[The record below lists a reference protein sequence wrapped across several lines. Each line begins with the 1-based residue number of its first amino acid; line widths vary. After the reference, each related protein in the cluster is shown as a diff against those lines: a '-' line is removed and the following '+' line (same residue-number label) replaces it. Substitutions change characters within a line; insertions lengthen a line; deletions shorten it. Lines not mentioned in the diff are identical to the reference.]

1 MEDGSFTPNSVF
13 GGPSDSAMDLNFMD
27 ELLFEGCWLETTDG
41 FNFLQPGAST
51 SSALN
56 DSSHYSLTFE
66 NPNTPQKS
74 YGDDG
79 QRSSLPENPPPFYPQ
94 AEGFVGTQSDNWK
107 TFEAAT
113 ASGQSES
120 FLVERTELNRRL
132 WIGPSANPGPVSS
145 VKNRLILAIRNLREF
160 TKERDVLI
168 QIWVPIERGGKNVLT
183 TNDQPF
189 SLDPD
194 CQSLANY
201 RNVSENYHFPA
212 EEDSKEQVGL
222 PGRVFLGKVPEWTPD
237 VRFFKSEEY
246 PRINYAQRY
255 NVRGSLALPV
265 FERGSGVCLGVIE
278 IVTTT
283 QKINYRPEL
292 ENVCKALEVSS
303 TSLQLFKSY
312 LN

>member
-1 MEDGSFTPNSVF
+1 MEDGSFTSNSVF
-13 GGPSDSAMDLNFMD
+13 GGPSDSTMDLNFMD

-41 FNFLQPGAST
+41 FNFLQSGAST
-51 SSALN
+51 SSAMN
-56 DSSHYSLTFE
+56 DSSQYSLTFE
-66 NPNTPQKS
+66 HPNTHQKS
-74 YGDDG
+74 YQDDS
-79 QRSSLPENPPPFYPQ
+79 QRSSLPDNPPPAYSQ
-94 AEGFVGTQSDNWK
+94 AEGPLGTQSDNRK
-107 TFEAAT
+107 TFESAI

-120 FLVERTELNRRL
+120 FLVESTEMNRRL
-132 WIGPSANPGPVSS
+132 WIGPRVNTGPASS
-145 VKNRLILAIRNLREF
+145 VKERLILAIRNLREF

-168 QIWVPIERGGKNVLT
+168 QIWVPIKRGGKHFLT

-194 CQSLANY
+194 CHSLANY

-212 EEDSKEQVGL
+212 EEDSKEHVGL
-222 PGRVFLGKVPEWTPD
+222 PGRVYLGKVPEWTPD

-246 PRINYAQRY
+246 PRIDHAQRY

-265 FERGSGVCLGVIE
+265 FERGSGACLGVIE
-278 IVTTT
+278 LVTTS

-303 TSLQLFKSY
+303 TSSLQLFIS
-312 LN
+312 